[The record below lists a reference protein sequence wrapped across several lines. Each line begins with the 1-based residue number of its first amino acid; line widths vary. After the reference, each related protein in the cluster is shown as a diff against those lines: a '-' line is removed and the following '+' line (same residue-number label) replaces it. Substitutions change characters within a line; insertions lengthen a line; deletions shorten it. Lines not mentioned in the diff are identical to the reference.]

1 MDVEAEVLDAF
12 CESIEEACGVELV
25 EEVVSQFDI
34 GGFVLEDM
42 VDGHSHGVGDGDER
56 FLLSLPWSYAAVL
69 GTEVGAFLANGTG
82 AVA

>member
-1 MDVEAEVLDAF
+1 MDTF
-12 CESIEEACGVELV
+12 CETIEEAPWVELV

-42 VDGHSHGVGDGDER
+42 VDGYGHGVGNGNES
-56 FLLSLPWSYAAVL
+56 FLLASSWSYTAVL